1 MIKRIIVLSM
11 IFILVLTFC
20 SCGKKAKTNDKSSG
34 DKSDESSVILSEDTI
49 DGSVDIDID
58 DIPELIEDDT
68 DSNATDNTSSSSGS
82 DDSSKGSTSSKTT
95 SEDKKSDNKSS
106 SSSESNDATEKND
119 DAVDKDS
126 MNGWDPLK

>member
-34 DKSDESSVILSEDTI
+34 DKSDESSVILAEDTI
-49 DGSVDIDID
+49 DGSVDIDVD
-58 DIPELIEDDT
+58 DIPELEDDT
-68 DSNATDNTSSSSGS
+68 DSNATDNTSSLSGS
-82 DDSSKGSTSSKTT
+82 DNSSEDSTSSKTT

-106 SSSESNDATEKND
+106 SSSLSADATEKND

-126 MNGWDPLK
+126 MKGWDPLT

>member
-1 MIKRIIVLSM
+1 MKKIIVLSM

-20 SCGKKAKTNDKSSG
+20 SCGKKAKTEDKSLNDKS
-34 DKSDESSVILSEDTI
+34 DTSSVILAEDTI
-49 DGSVDIDID
+49 DGSVDIDVD
-58 DIPELIEDDT
+58 DIPELEDDT

-106 SSSESNDATEKND
+106 GSSESNDATEKND

-126 MNGWDPLK
+126 MKGWDPLT